1 MISIMYLLARR
12 AMCINLIAVD
22 RLDEL
27 IGSMFGASSSFLA
40 SFPVYMAR

>member
-27 IGSMFGASSSFLA
+27 IGSMFGAMNFL
-40 SFPVYMAR
+40 RK